1 MFGDALVTGIV
12 LGLVAVVVVV
22 VTGFFVFA
30 RRGSSGRPP
39 GEQVPPP
46 DDPGPAKPEQ
56 ARDIHAEE
64 DAAKEVRRDARDG
77 GRPS

>member
-12 LGLVAVVVVV
+12 LGLTAVVALVVV
-22 VTGFFVFA
+22 GVLVFA

-46 DDPGPAKPEQ
+46 VDPGPAKPEQ
-56 ARDIHAEE
+56 ARDINAER
-64 DAAKEVRRDARDG
+64 DAAKEARRDARNEN
-77 GRPS
+77 S